1 MVTDMKILR
10 RLGLKSSPTLA
21 FSTGKTLEKTNTL
34 MGLVCDLSCRD
45 TSKNPKI
52 IAWPTAC
59 PDRRPTHRLPGS
71 RRDSTQPLRKTGT
84 PGRHRTRRVPQAQ
97 RMNIAIIGAGIIG
110 VTTAYELATD
120 GHQVTVFERRGAVAE
135 ECSFANAGLIS
146 PAQLLLWTAPG
157 MPRKW
162 LRQWGDAH
170 AAMRLG
176 PRLGWGE
183 LSWIGQWMRAS
194 RSNRS
199 AESRLQLQQ
208 LITYSMGRLHQ
219 LRQRHALE
227 FDTSTGHLLL
237 IRTPQEHKG
246 LQARL
251 GSLREAGL
259 AFRELNAD
267 EARKLEPALN
277 PDSPIEAA
285 IHLPQDEVGNARQ
298 FALMIKS
305 EAMRLGVKFEFNS
318 AVDHLSAGPRPTLSA
333 HNEATPLRCHRAVHR
348 GRYPQADQ
356 TPGSEDSADG
366 HSRLLGQC
374 QRARTLECPPEHHQR
389 RASQGQHRPAGTA
402 REGGRRSRT
411 GLPSGRQAD
420 GGAAH
425 PV

>member
-1 MVTDMKILR
+1 MANRLSRPKAYAPTARLASRQHPAPTKDWHPRSTQNSPGAPSTAHEHCHHWRRHHRRHDSLR
-10 RLGLKSSPTLA
+10 
-21 FSTGKTLEKTNTL
+21 TGHRRPP
-34 MGLVCDLSCRD
+34 GHRFRAPRRSCRGMQLRECR
-45 TSKNPKI
+45 THLTRT
-52 IAWPTAC
+52 IAAL
-59 PDRRPTHRLPGS
+59 DR
-71 RRDSTQPLRKTGT
+71 
-84 PGRHRTRRVPQAQ
+84 
-97 RMNIAIIGAGIIG
+97 
-110 VTTAYELATD
+110 
-120 GHQVTVFERRGAVAE
+120 
-135 ECSFANAGLIS
+135 
-146 PAQLLLWTAPG
+146 PG

-194 RSNRS
+194 RGNRS

-318 AVDHLSAGPRPTLSA
+318 AVD
-333 HNEATPLRCHRAVHR
+333 
-348 GRYPQADQ
+348 
-356 TPGSEDSADG
+356 
-366 HSRLLGQC
+366 
-374 QRARTLECPPEHHQR
+374 
-389 RASQGQHRPAGTA
+389 
-402 REGGRRSRT
+402 
-411 GLPSGRQAD
+411 
-420 GGAAH
+420 
-425 PV
+425 